1 MLGKR
6 LVECGGYI
14 AGRAGVGAEVGCSDV
29 AGDVVAEVSAAGGGQ
44 RRVGTDVDILT
55 CLELNLRAV
64 VDAGDATEGPHQIH
78 VLCPC
83 LLAADVADVLAEVG
97 RIVVGVN
104 IGDVP
109 CGVVERVVFT
119 LCDIK
124 RLVGVLKVPVHGEV
138 DHAGAV
144 PLGVVGGMV
153 VDAVEEGVG
162 AGFGDISVLILTV
175 VIHRKLDVRAVMRGI
190 RERRGAEI
198 VHPLAVRLLPGVEEA
213 GVGLTALVDIFA
225 PSCADLAEDVEIRVL
240 TAGEVREVSA
250 VERPAVD
257 VLFGV
262 ETEGVNTHI
271 HILGVGFV
279 DIVRYRLVL
288 GVDVAAVAL
297 NGGILFKGLTPAA
310 GGFAVIILLGVMTVV
325 LQILQNIQTRL
336 ELRSAAQ
343 ACVIRVRLCKLAV
356 GNQLHA
362 VGRRQILNLC
372 ILLCRHRAEKSVA
385 PVAGVIPDNV
395 LDNLHILGVRRVNQ
409 VLIGSALTLIAD
421 VNSGHV
427 HRMIAVVVIAAA
439 VGNNRRNPDSG
450 KAQCLEVVELVNQA
464 LEVAAPCR
472 VGGRVVGGAVVP
484 AVNVVAA
491 VAVIKARGHNKING
505 ILTP

>member
-297 NGGILFKGLTPAA
+297 NGACLLGRLTPSGIFGIVVVALGIIF
-310 GGFAVIILLGVMTVV
+310 GGSGSLHHV
-325 LQILQNIQTRL
+325 QTGL
-336 ELRSAAQ
+336 ELLAGRQVGIVGIAGRHLAA
-343 ACVIRVRLCKLAV
+343 R
-356 GNQLHA
+356 NDLHA
-362 VGRRQILNLC
+362 VGCRQILAVVLSEN
-372 ILLCRHRAEKSVA
+372 RAQEALA
-385 PVAGVIPDNV
+385 PVAGVVPNDV
-395 LDNLHILGVRRVNQ
+395 LDDLHALGMRCVDQ
-409 VLIGSALTLIAD
+409 ILIGSAFALIARID
-421 VNSGHV
+421 
-427 HRMIAVVVIAAA
+427 
-439 VGNNRRNPDSG
+439 
-450 KAQCLEVVELVNQA
+450 L
-464 LEVAAPCR
+464 
-472 VGGRVVGGAVVP
+472 
-484 AVNVVAA
+484 
-491 VAVIKARGHNKING
+491 
-505 ILTP
+505 